1 MIVSDAQQSDSAI
14 HVHVSILPQTPL
26 PSKLPYNIEQ
36 SSLCCTVGPCGGGL
50 IIKLC
55 PTLATAQTVAHQA
68 PLCMGFSGQ
77 EYWSG
82 LPFPSPGDLPDPVC
96 EPGSPALQADS
107 LPTELQGK
115 PTVVPC
121 WLSVENIAV
130 ISWVLRRLSSLK
142 DFHLEFP
149 WCWGNTSSLI
159 TIISA
164 SEIRELNRFF
174 AYVYLFRNNLFFD
187 RIIEDPQ
194 LIFYPAFGPNSAHRK
209 HSHTFISATPEKAA
223 MHHCNHFLLIH
234 PTGVGQCLSPRY
246 AP

>member
-1 MIVSDAQQSDSAI
+1 MDCS
-14 HVHVSILPQTPL
+14 PP
-26 PSKLPYNIEQ
+26 
-36 SSLCCTVGPCGGGL
+36 G
-50 IIKLC
+50 
-55 PTLATAQTVAHQA
+55 TLS
-68 PLCMGFSGQ
+68 MGFSRQ
-77 EYWSG
+77 EYWSW
-82 LPFPSPGDLPDPVC
+82 LPSPSPGDLPEPGI
-96 EPGSPALQADS
+96 EPGSPVLQANS
-107 LPTELQGK
+107 LPTELWGK

-121 WLSVENIAV
+121 WLSIENIAV
-130 ISWVLRRLSSLK
+130 ISWVLRRVSSLK

-187 RIIEDPQ
+187 RIIEDLK

-209 HSHTFISATPEKAA
+209 HSHTFISATPEKAGYTTA
-223 MHHCNHFLLIH
+223 IASSLFIQQELVSVFH
-234 PTGVGQCLSPRY
+234 PCY

>member
-1 MIVSDAQQSDSAI
+1 MIVSDAQQCDSAI

-36 SSLCCTVGPCGGGL
+36 STLCYTVGPGDGGL

-55 PTLATAQTVAHQA
+55 PTLAAAWTVAHQA
-68 PLCMGFSGQ
+68 PLSVGFSRQ
-77 EYWSG
+77 EYWSW
-82 LPFPSPGDLPDPVC
+82 LPSPSPGDLPDPVC
-96 EPGSPALQADS
+96 EPGSLALQANS
-107 LPTELQGK
+107 LPTELRGK

-121 WLSVENIAV
+121 WLSMENIAV
-130 ISWVLRRLSSLK
+130 ISWVLRRFSSLK

-174 AYVYLFRNNLFFD
+174 AYVYLFRNDLFFD
-187 RIIEDPQ
+187 RIIEDLK
-194 LIFYPAFGPNSAHRK
+194 LIFYPAFGPNSVRRK
-209 HSHTFISATPEKAA
+209 HSRTFISAAPEKAGYA
-223 MHHCNHFLLIH
+223 TAITSSSLIQQELVSVFH
-234 PTGVGQCLSPRY
+234 PCY

>member
-1 MIVSDAQQSDSAI
+1 MECSPPGSSVHEILQSRTLQWIATSFMDCSPPGSSVCGISQTRILEWFAI
-14 HVHVSILPQTPL
+14 SF
-26 PSKLPYNIEQ
+26 
-36 SSLCCTVGPCGGGL
+36 SSGSFRPR
-50 IIKLC
+50 I
-55 PTLATAQTVAHQA
+55 
-68 PLCMGFSGQ
+68 
-77 EYWSG
+77 
-82 LPFPSPGDLPDPVC
+82 

-107 LPTELQGK
+107 LPTELRGK

-121 WLSVENIAV
+121 WLSIENIVV

-174 AYVYLFRNNLFFD
+174 AYVHLFRNNLFFD

-194 LIFYPAFGPNSAHRK
+194 LIFYPAFGPNSVHRK

-223 MHHCNHFLLIH
+223 MYPCNHFLLIH
-234 PTGVGQCLSPRY
+234 PTGVGQCLSSLLCSLGRS
-246 AP
+246 